1 MTLLLGKKQECGNI
15 TIVPILNDSPLKL
28 DILDLTTGFKMG
40 LVEVSECEQSTVGTI
55 MVKNNATSPLL
66 LVDGEEVAGAK
77 QNRIIG
83 QSMLIPPNTSIP
95 IPVNCSEQG
104 RWNYKSEFK
113 HSNYMANSETRC
125 RKAEY
130 NMDNSIRASQ
140 GAVWDSIED
149 LQVKRNS
156 FSKTSAL
163 RDNYEKIEKTNDDYL
178 KHFGIYENQVGVIA
192 RLENKIGLDVF
203 ANHSLYEQYSDMI
216 LKSYIIDDVGNNSLI
231 KDDFD
236 FEAVLDNINEKY
248 FNKRNTVGLGQSYF
262 IKTNNGSGTSL
273 IYENELIHANFFYNN
288 RLRNLKL

>member
-113 HSNYMANSETRC
+113 HS
-125 RKAEY
+125 
-130 NMDNSIRASQ
+130 
-140 GAVWDSIED
+140 
-149 LQVKRNS
+149 
-156 FSKTSAL
+156 
-163 RDNYEKIEKTNDDYL
+163 
-178 KHFGIYENQVGVIA
+178 
-192 RLENKIGLDVF
+192 RL
-203 ANHSLYEQYSDMI
+203 
-216 LKSYIIDDVGNNSLI
+216 
-231 KDDFD
+231 
-236 FEAVLDNINEKY
+236 
-248 FNKRNTVGLGQSYF
+248 T
-262 IKTNNGSGTSL
+262 
-273 IYENELIHANFFYNN
+273 
-288 RLRNLKL
+288 

>member
-130 NMDNSIRASQ
+130 NMEKSIRASQ

-163 RDNYEKIEKTNDDYL
+163 RDNYEKI
-178 KHFGIYENQVGVIA
+178 
-192 RLENKIGLDVF
+192 
-203 ANHSLYEQYSDMI
+203 
-216 LKSYIIDDVGNNSLI
+216 
-231 KDDFD
+231 
-236 FEAVLDNINEKY
+236 
-248 FNKRNTVGLGQSYF
+248 
-262 IKTNNGSGTSL
+262 
-273 IYENELIHANFFYNN
+273 
-288 RLRNLKL
+288 

>member
-28 DILDLTTGFKMG
+28 DILDLTTGFKMS

-178 KHFGIYENQVGVIA
+178 KHFGIYDNQVGVIA
-192 RLENKIGLDVF
+192 RLENKVGLDVF

>member
-163 RDNYEKIEKTNDDYL
+163 RDNYEKIEKTKNA
-178 KHFGIYENQVGVIA
+178 E
-192 RLENKIGLDVF
+192 
-203 ANHSLYEQYSDMI
+203 SDW
-216 LKSYIIDDVGNNSLI
+216 
-231 KDDFD
+231 
-236 FEAVLDNINEKY
+236 
-248 FNKRNTVGLGQSYF
+248 
-262 IKTNNGSGTSL
+262 
-273 IYENELIHANFFYNN
+273 
-288 RLRNLKL
+288 

>member
-1 MTLLLGKKQECGNI
+1 
-15 TIVPILNDSPLKL
+15 
-28 DILDLTTGFKMG
+28 MG

-163 RDNYEKIEKTNDDYL
+163 RDNYKKIEK
-178 KHFGIYENQVGVIA
+178 
-192 RLENKIGLDVF
+192 NK
-203 ANHSLYEQYSDMI
+203 
-216 LKSYIIDDVGNNSLI
+216 
-231 KDDFD
+231 
-236 FEAVLDNINEKY
+236 
-248 FNKRNTVGLGQSYF
+248 
-262 IKTNNGSGTSL
+262 
-273 IYENELIHANFFYNN
+273 
-288 RLRNLKL
+288 

>member
-1 MTLLLGKKQECGNI
+1 
-15 TIVPILNDSPLKL
+15 
-28 DILDLTTGFKMG
+28 
-40 LVEVSECEQSTVGTI
+40 
-55 MVKNNATSPLL
+55 
-66 LVDGEEVAGAK
+66 
-77 QNRIIG
+77 
-83 QSMLIPPNTSIP
+83 
-95 IPVNCSEQG
+95 
-104 RWNYKSEFK
+104 
-113 HSNYMANSETRC
+113 MANSETRC

-130 NMDNSIRASQ
+130 NMEKSIRASQ

-192 RLENKIGLDVF
+192 RLENKVGLDVF

-231 KDDFD
+231 IDDFD

>member
-40 LVEVSECEQSTVGTI
+40 LVEASECEQSTVGTI

-192 RLENKIGLDVF
+192 RLENKVGLDVF

>member
-130 NMDNSIRASQ
+130 NMEKSIRASQ

-156 FSKTSAL
+156 FQCSLLPAKTSS
-163 RDNYEKIEKTNDDYL
+163 RQPMFQDRIYL
-178 KHFGIYENQVGVIA
+178 VRPCGPNPPGKG
-192 RLENKIGLDVF
+192 RLAQKRL
-203 ANHSLYEQYSDMI
+203 NHT
-216 LKSYIIDDVGNNSLI
+216 
-231 KDDFD
+231 
-236 FEAVLDNINEKY
+236 AVL
-248 FNKRNTVGLGQSYF
+248 R
-262 IKTNNGSGTSL
+262 
-273 IYENELIHANFFYNN
+273 HAPV
-288 RLRNLKL
+288 R